1 MPVRPRPHQT
11 EDAVAEWRRD
21 DIRRLCVGVGVAFAV
36 AFAVLAV
43 VAAVSGSGYYA
54 FEFGVIAL
62 AELGVAGCLAVW
74 TNRSRVELTST
85 AVVTRRGSTEA
96 WVPLD
101 EIRAVVVGGTYRKGW
116 ATWLVLDGGRSVR
129 LDAPAFVFY
138 SRMKVFG
145 AAGTSYWR
153 DVAESPSGRQAVLIH
168 AAVGLDGP
176 IAPVLRDHPLR
187 GDLSR
192 WWSPSGETSSTT
204 ALV

>member
-1 MPVRPRPHQT
+1 MPVRPGPRQT
-11 EDAVAEWRRD
+11 DDTVAEWRRD

-36 AFAVLAV
+36 AVGVLAV
-43 VAAVSGSGYYA
+43 VAAVSGSRYYA
-54 FEFGVIAL
+54 FEFGVIAV
-62 AELGVAGCLAVW
+62 AELGVAGCFSVW
-74 TNRSRVELTST
+74 TNRSRVALTST
-85 AVVTRRGSTEA
+85 EVVTRRGSAESRVA
-96 WVPLD
+96 LA

-129 LDAPAFVFY
+129 LGAPGFVFY
-138 SRMKVFG
+138 NRMKVYG
-145 AAGTSYWR
+145 ATGTTYWR

-168 AAVGLDGP
+168 AAAGLDGP
-176 IAPVLRDHPLR
+176 TAPVLRDHPLR